1 MIWVEEQPWFHN
13 RISSSILRRSR
24 SVLLSTGGIVAEAEI
39 QFPLGDSVWIE
50 VCCQGRDV
58 SNIGVIH

>member
-1 MIWVEEQPWFHN
+1 M
-13 RISSSILRRSR
+13 
-24 SVLLSTGGIVAEAEI
+24 LLSTGGIVAEAEI

-58 SNIGVIH
+58 PDIGVIHQGTKCDWASVKEVEDLRPSSCPRN